1 MTDVRE
7 LILARL
13 TVTGATV
20 AGVVTCLRNASSIAD
35 TQCPAVVIYD
45 ADEIA
50 DQNDTPSRPVNAPR
64 RVGMQPEILI
74 KVAGVPEAVG
84 AEMNAIRAALVK
96 AILSDATLIAMTAD
110 ARGIRYDGCATR
122 LALGRSMEGEM
133 GVSFTFN
140 YYLKPDDL

>member
-7 LILARL
+7 SILSRL
-13 TVTGATV
+13 VVTGATV
-20 AGVVTCLRNASSIAD
+20 AGVQTCLRNASSISD
-35 TQCPAVVIYD
+35 TQCPALVVYD
-45 ADEIA
+45 ADEQA
-50 DQNDTPSRPVNAPR
+50 DDSDPASRPVNAPR
-64 RVGMQPEILI
+64 RVSLRPEILI

-84 AEMNAIRAALVK
+84 PEMNAIRAALIK
-96 AILSDATLIAMTAD
+96 AVIADATLVAMTAD
-110 ARGIRYDGCATR
+110 GRGIRYEGCATR